1 MKDSIRP
8 THYITF
14 PPNLEI
20 IRIYIKPSMIS
31 TLRRI
36 AGLLPGLINKLKQR
50 Q

>member
-1 MKDSIRP
+1 MKESVKSTD
-8 THYITF
+8 YIAF

-31 TLRRI
+31 AICRI